1 MKKKEKENN
10 ELVVGVKLVTKF
22 LNMLVE
28 SESCDKDIRITK
40 EDAETMKEK
49 LSSFIVEK
57 DEERDFILS
66 DDVLSVSE
74 LFWLID
80 NGHVSNLLLGKKVFI
95 HNLLCESKNWVI
107 IGVNHDGTKNT
118 VDLRAEVAALKV
130 DQFGD
135 SNYYEDSTLDKALV
149 KMSEGF
155 PEPVKD
161 RMQVMDVMT
170 NGSVIERKI
179 KALSM
184 TELGLEDYSD
194 YIEKGEGNPY
204 PFPTHMIKD
213 KDGEYTYHVTR
224 SRGTGSST
232 YVWGVSSGG
241 GVSASACSGTYSVVP
256 AIRLS

>member
-1 MKKKEKENN
+1 MRKKEKENN
-10 ELVVGVKLVTKF
+10 E
-22 LNMLVE
+22 
-28 SESCDKDIRITK
+28 R
-40 EDAETMKEK
+40 K

-80 NGHVSNLLLGKKVFI
+80 NGHVSNLLLGKKVSI
-95 HNLLCESKNWVI
+95 HNPLCESKNWVI
-107 IGVNHDGTKNT
+107 IGVNHDGTENT

-130 DQFGD
+130 DQFGN
-135 SNYYEDSTLDKALV
+135 SNYYEDNTLDKALV

-155 PEPVKD
+155 PEPVKY
-161 RMQVMDVMT
+161 RIQVMDVMT

-204 PFPTHMIKD
+204 PFPTHMIKN

-224 SRGTGSST
+224 SRNTNGST
-232 YVWGVSSGG
+232 YVWRVYPSGHVNG
-241 GVSASACSGTYSVVP
+241 NPYSYTCSVVP

>member
-1 MKKKEKENN
+1 MRKKEKENN
-10 ELVVGVKLVTKF
+10 ELVVGIKLVTKF

-28 SESCDKDIRITK
+28 SSDKDMCTSK
-40 EDAETMKEK
+40 EDKETMKEK

-80 NGHVSNLLLGKKVFI
+80 NGHISNLLLGKKVFI
-95 HNLLCESKNWVI
+95 HNPLCESKNWVI
-107 IGVNHDGTKNT
+107 IGVNHDGTENT

-130 DQFGD
+130 DQFGN
-135 SNYYEDSTLDKALV
+135 SNFYEDSTLDKALV

-155 PEPVKD
+155 SESVKD

-194 YIEKGEGNPY
+194 YIKKGEGNPY
-204 PFPTHMIKD
+204 PFPTHTIKN

-224 SRGTGSST
+224 SRYTFGSMN
-232 YVWGVSSGG
+232 VWIVYSSGG
-241 GVSASACSGTYSVVP
+241 VNYNPYSNTYSVVP

>member
-1 MKKKEKENN
+1 MRKKEKENN
-10 ELVVGVKLVTKF
+10 ELVVGIKLVTKF
-22 LNMLVE
+22 LNILVE
-28 SESCDKDIRITK
+28 SSDKDMCTSK
-40 EDAETMKEK
+40 EDKETMKEK
-49 LSSFIVEK
+49 LSSFIIEK

-66 DDVLSVSE
+66 DDILSVSE

-80 NGHVSNLLLGKKVFI
+80 NGHISNLLLGKKVFI
-95 HNLLCESKNWVI
+95 HNPLCESKNWVI
-107 IGVNHDGTKNT
+107 IGVNHDGTENT
-118 VDLRAEVAALKV
+118 VDLRAEVAVLKV
-130 DQFGD
+130 DQFGN
-135 SNYYEDSTLDKALV
+135 SNFYEDSTLDKALV

-161 RMQVMDVMT
+161 RIQVMDVMT

-204 PFPTHMIKD
+204 PFPTHMIKN

-224 SRGTGSST
+224 SRYTNNST
-232 YVWGVSSGG
+232 YVWFVNTYGKVNNGTY
-241 GVSASACSGTYSVVP
+241 SGTYSVVP

>member
-1 MKKKEKENN
+1 MRKKEKENN
-10 ELVVGVKLVTKF
+10 ELIVGIKLVTKF

-28 SESCDKDIRITK
+28 SCGKDIRITK
-40 EDAETMKEK
+40 EDVETMKEK

-95 HNLLCESKNWVI
+95 HNPLCESKNWVI
-107 IGVNHDGTKNT
+107 IGVNHDGTENT

-130 DQFGD
+130 DQFGN

-161 RMQVMDVMT
+161 RMQVMDVIT

-179 KALSM
+179 KVLSM

-204 PFPTHMIKD
+204 PFPTHMIKN

-224 SRGTGSST
+224 SRYTHNDI
-232 YVWGVSSGG
+232 YVWDVGTLGNVYNI
-241 GVSASACSGTYSVVP
+241 ACSCTYSVVP
-256 AIRLS
+256 TIRLS